1 MTDPIENRIGA
12 HCTKKE
18 QQALYYEL
26 LPELPLFVMP
36 PHRFYASGTRCLWS
50 AQCGLCSICGHP
62 LNPTKK
68 SVEATNRIRNWLRT
82 TREHVWPIAL
92 GYSDANNIL
101 LAHALCNVTKGSSE
115 PTADQ
120 LKLLKKVYG

>member
-26 LPELPLFVMP
+26 LPELPVAPAPVHDCSRIKLWEAQVGRCCVCGNP
-36 PHRFYASGTRCLWS
+36 LVPHPHELPVSS
-50 AQCGLCSICGHP
+50 
-62 LNPTKK
+62 
-68 SVEATNRIRNWLRT
+68 RIRKWLAT
-82 TREHVWPIAL
+82 TREHVWPLAL

-101 LAHALCNVTKGSSE
+101 LSHKLCNIVKGPSE
-115 PTADQ
+115 PTVAQ
-120 LKLLKKVYG
+120 LDLLKKVYG